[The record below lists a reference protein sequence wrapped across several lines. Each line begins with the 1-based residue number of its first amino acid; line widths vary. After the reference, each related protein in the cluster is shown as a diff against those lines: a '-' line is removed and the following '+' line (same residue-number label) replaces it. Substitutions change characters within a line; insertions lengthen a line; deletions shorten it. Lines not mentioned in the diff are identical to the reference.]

1 MEIHHLTH
9 IENLKNILEKGL
21 KPRNKLE
28 KNEFRNTADNKII
41 NKREEYK
48 SNNSNIEIKNLN
60 DYIPFHI
67 NELQEQYRIPYNYV
81 VCKKEG
87 NENMIFLSCKTE
99 NLFSDEIIYQLYHP
113 VSNYKY
119 EYVSNNEKEFIKKLE
134 EEKNKLKCE
143 YNFDYSNPRVK
154 EFLMSEIL
162 VKGILYLNDNWKIC
176 VYSNEIKNKIKNKIK
191 DYIEN
196 KNIDIIVDSSI
207 FL

>member
-87 NENMIFLSCKTE
+87 NENMIFYHAKQK
-99 NLFSDEIIYQLYHP
+99 IY
-113 VSNYKY
+113 
-119 EYVSNNEKEFIKKLE
+119 
-134 EEKNKLKCE
+134 
-143 YNFDYSNPRVK
+143 
-154 EFLMSEIL
+154 FLM
-162 VKGILYLNDNWKIC
+162 KLYINFIIQFQIINMNMSVIMK
-176 VYSNEIKNKIKNKIK
+176 KN
-191 DYIEN
+191 
-196 KNIDIIVDSSI
+196 
-207 FL
+207 L